1 MDKIREQASQV
12 AIVVKNLAAKA
23 GDSRVA
29 GLILRLGKTP
39 WSRKWQPIPVLLPGK
54 FHGQRSLVG
63 YSSRGH
69 KESDMTKH
77 KYVYT
82 PYEILI

>member
-1 MDKIREQASQV
+1 MAL
-12 AIVVKNLAAKA
+12 AVKNLAAEA

-29 GLILRLGKTP
+29 GLILRLGKTH
-39 WSRKWQPIPVLLPGK
+39 WNRKWQPIPVLWK

-63 YSSRGH
+63 YSSWGH